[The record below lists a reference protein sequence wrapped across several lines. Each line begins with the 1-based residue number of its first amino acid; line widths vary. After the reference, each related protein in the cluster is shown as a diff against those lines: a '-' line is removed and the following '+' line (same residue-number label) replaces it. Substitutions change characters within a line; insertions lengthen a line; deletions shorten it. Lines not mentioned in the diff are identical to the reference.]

1 MSRRTSRSSS
11 RRPQGTSTIGS
22 CNGRRDLRAASLLR
36 CRRNSHAASEA
47 HEPPLD
53 LSGRGAA
60 ALVMLASSATARTLN
75 GFELKGSLVPPD
87 QILHG
92 GPPKDPNPGDR
103 RAQVR
108 LAERCCARCRRT
120 GARPRPQRGGESVP
134 GRILNWHEIVNDRLG
149 DEPTSIM
156 NTVFFVS

>member
-1 MSRRTSRSSS
+1 MGAVTFAPQACCAVGVIRTQRAKHMNRRWIC
-11 RRPQGTSTIGS
+11 PV
-22 CNGRRDLRAASLLR
+22 AAL
-36 CRRNSHAASEA
+36 
-47 HEPPLD
+47 
-53 LSGRGAA
+53 A

-156 NTVFFVS
+156 NTVFFVSATRSISRDLSA